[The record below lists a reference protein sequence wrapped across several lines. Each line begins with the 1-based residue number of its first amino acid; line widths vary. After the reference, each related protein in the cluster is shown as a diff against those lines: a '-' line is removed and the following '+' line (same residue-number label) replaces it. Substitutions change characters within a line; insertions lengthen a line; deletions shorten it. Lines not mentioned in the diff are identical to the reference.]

1 MVPVI
6 VHRIGNWLDQFT
18 ETLGAWESLL
28 CDLRSAYF
36 RQDQGQVRDLQ
47 QQIEVA
53 KEMMLLSK
61 SDRESILNQAQEQ
74 GFHAANLR
82 ELSKLLD
89 SQWPALWTHRLMG
102 LEHQVARLGQLGVS
116 LWIHSPQSREL
127 VSELMQL
134 LGTRSPQALPESRAH
149 GKQVVPFAE
158 DEPVIIPFD
167 RKAA

>member
-1 MVPVI
+1 M
-6 VHRIGNWLDQFT
+6 
-18 ETLGAWESLL
+18 
-28 CDLRSAYF
+28 
-36 RQDQGQVRDLQ
+36 
-47 QQIEVA
+47 
-53 KEMMLLSK
+53 
-61 SDRESILNQAQEQ
+61 NQAQEQ

-82 ELSKLLD
+82 EISKLLD

-134 LGTRSPQALPESRAH
+134 LGTRSPQTLPESRAH